1 MDSDYLQE
9 RQVFRRRVIA
19 CYGEKMKYLRL
30 KQIDTR
36 REVRRQEL
44 ISRIEPLL

>member
-19 CYGEKMKYLRL
+19 CYGKEVKRLRL
-30 KQIDTR
+30 KQIGAR
-36 REVRRQEL
+36 REVN
-44 ISRIEPLL
+44 